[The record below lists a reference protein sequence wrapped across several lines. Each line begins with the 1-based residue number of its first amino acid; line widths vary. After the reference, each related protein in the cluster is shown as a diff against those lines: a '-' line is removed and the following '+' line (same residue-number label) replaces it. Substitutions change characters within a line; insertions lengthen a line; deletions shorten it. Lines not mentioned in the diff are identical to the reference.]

1 MFLRMTCKDS
11 MKETDA
17 LSKILPRRKLQA
29 ILCFSSVTLP
39 GPTMTAMTM
48 TNLIEPRKFEIQY
61 KKDRYFK
68 NENVWI
74 ISEAKLKT
82 KKSLAYFCH
91 FSDFFSLEISG

>member
-1 MFLRMTCKDS
+1 MLLRMTCKDS

-61 KKDRYFK
+61 KEDRNFK

-74 ISEAKLKT
+74 ISETKLKT
-82 KKSLAYFCH
+82 KKV
-91 FSDFFSLEISG
+91 